1 MLQVGQIKTN
11 RASLEGG
18 PKLIVTAEDLCFS
31 YGNHAIIEE
40 VSFNLFQG
48 DYVALVGPNGGGKT
62 TLVKLLLGLLKPDS
76 GSVTL
81 FDGKGPKGGQIGYI
95 PQIQGSKVFDF
106 PANVFEVVKSGLGS
120 GLSFF
125 KGLTAAQKD
134 KIASVMELCGVT
146 NLKDQ
151 LIGELSGGQRQ
162 RVFIARALVD
172 DPALLILDE
181 PTAGVDPP
189 AQERFYNLLNQ
200 LNLDLKMT
208 LLFISH
214 DVGVMS
220 EKANRFL
227 CLNKNIHCHESPE
240 NFLKEEFMDQ
250 VYGNHLSPITH
261 RH

>member
-1 MLQVGQIKTN
+1 MLQVAPPEKIIVSQG
-11 RASLEGG
+11 EGS
-18 PKLIVTAEDLCFS
+18 KVIVEAKDLSFA
-31 YGNHAIIEE
+31 YGNHSILEG
-40 VSFNLFQG
+40 VSFDLFQG

-62 TLVKLLLGLLKPDS
+62 TLVKLLLGLIKPDS
-76 GSVTL
+76 GTVTL
-81 FDGKGPKGGQIGYI
+81 FGGKGQNGGQIGYI

-106 PANVFEVVKSGLGS
+106 PANVFEVVKSGLS
-120 GLSFF
+120 TGLSFF
-125 KGLTAAQKD
+125 KGLSLEQKE
-134 KIASVMELCGVT
+134 KINSVMELCGVET
-146 NLKDQ
+146 LKDQ

-162 RVFIARALVD
+162 RVFIARALVGE
-172 DPALLILDE
+172 PALLILDE